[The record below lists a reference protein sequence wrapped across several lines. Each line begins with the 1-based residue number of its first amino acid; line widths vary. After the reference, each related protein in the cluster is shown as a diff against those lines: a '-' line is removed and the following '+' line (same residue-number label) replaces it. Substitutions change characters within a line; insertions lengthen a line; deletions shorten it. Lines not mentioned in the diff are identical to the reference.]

1 MSMSFADLG
10 VPSNLVERL
19 ASRGISEAFPIQE
32 ASIPDALAGKDVV
45 GKAATGSGKTLA
57 FGLPLLARLEK
68 ARPRK
73 PTALILV
80 PTRELAAQVQ
90 KELAQLTEDKGRR
103 IITIYGGTSY
113 NIARKALNFGV
124 DVVVACP
131 GRLEDMLEQRAFDLQ
146 SCTTVVVDEADRM
159 ADMGF
164 LPCVRRI
171 ISATAPNRHV
181 MLFSA
186 TMGPDVKSLVKEF
199 TNDAVIHDVVGE
211 EAPSD
216 VDHFFWRVPRD
227 QRPQMTADIVEEY
240 DRAIVFTRTKHGAD
254 RLARQLEERGISA
267 VPLHGDR
274 TQAQRER
281 ALRSVKSGQVRVL
294 VATDVAARG
303 IHIDLL
309 PVVIHYDPPAQ
320 ANDYLHRS
328 GRTGRAGNTGAVIS
342 LVGEDVIG
350 QVKRLQKALGIPT
363 MIEPREDAP
372 AIRLGAVDDVAAAER
387 LDDRGGKGRSE
398 RSSSSRDRGPRNFG
412 DRGARSDRGFSDRAP
427 RGDRPDRGFGD
438 RDRSSSPRTERSFS
452 DRAPRGDRPE
462 RGNDRPFTPRS
473 DRPERSF
480 GDRDRAASPR
490 GERSF
495 SDRAPRGDR
504 PERGFADRAPRSDR
518 PERGFADRDREA
530 RPDRG
535 SDRRPSRDFAGRS
548 ASPRGGK
555 EKEGTVSFFNDSK
568 GFGFASDDKGD
579 DLFIHFSSIQGDG
592 FKSLSEG
599 QKITFEEAEGPKGRE
614 ARNVRVVGGG
624 RSRR

>member
-90 KELAQLTEDKGRR
+90 KELAQLTEDNGRR

-309 PVVIHYDPPAQ
+309 PVVVHYDPPAQ
-320 ANDYLHRS
+320 ATDYLHRS

-372 AIRLGAVDDVAAAER
+372 AIRLGAVDDVAATER

-398 RSSSSRDRGPRNFG
+398 RSSSRDRDRGPRSFG
-412 DRGARSDRGFSDRAP
+412 DRDRGARS
-427 RGDRPDRGFGD
+427 
-438 RDRSSSPRTERSFS
+438 ERSFS
-452 DRAPRGDRPE
+452 DRAPRG
-462 RGNDRPFTPRS
+462 

-504 PERGFADRAPRSDR
+504 PERGFADRAPRGDR
-518 PERGFADRDREA
+518 PERGFADRDRAA

-535 SDRRPSRDFAGRS
+535 NDRRPSRDFADRS
-548 ASPRGGK
+548 ASPRSGK

>member
-1 MSMSFADLG
+1 MSFADLG

-19 ASRGISEAFPIQE
+19 AARGITEAFPIQE
-32 ASIPDALAGKDVV
+32 AALPDALAGRDVV
-45 GKAATGSGKTLA
+45 GKAVTGSGKTLA
-57 FGLPLLARLEK
+57 FGLPLMARLGK

-73 PTALILV
+73 PLGLVLV

-90 KELAQLTEDKGRR
+90 KELANLTDDRGRR
-103 IITIYGGTSY
+103 VICIYGGTSY
-113 NIARKALNFGV
+113 NVARKALNFGV

-131 GRLEDMLEQRAFDLQ
+131 GRLEDMLEQGAFDL
-146 SCTTVVVDEADRM
+146 SEITTVIVDEADRM

-164 LPCVRRI
+164 LPAVRRI
-171 ISATAPNRHV
+171 MSATPRDRHV

-199 TNDAVIHDVVGE
+199 THDAAIHDVVGE

-227 QRPQMTADIVEEY
+227 QRPQYTADIIAEY
-240 DRAIVFTRTKHGAD
+240 ERGLVFTRTKHGAD

-281 ALRSVKSGQVRVL
+281 ALRSVKSGQVQVL

-309 PVVIHYDPPAQ
+309 PVVIHYDPPAA

-328 GRTGRAGNTGAVIS
+328 GRTGRAGATGVVIS
-342 LVGEDVIG
+342 LVGEDAMG
-350 QVKRLQKALGIPT
+350 QVKRLQRALGVP
-363 MIEPREDAP
+363 MSIESREDAP
-372 AIRLGAVDDVAAAER
+372 AIRLGAVDDGAAAER
-387 LDDRGGKGRSE
+387 IDDRGGKGRSE
-398 RSSSSRDRGPRNFG
+398 RPA
-412 DRGARSDRGFSDRAP
+412 AR
-427 RGDRPDRGFGD
+427 
-438 RDRSSSPRTERSFS
+438 ERSFS
-452 DRAPRGDRPE
+452 DRAE
-462 RGNDRPFTPRS
+462 RGPRTFERRERP
-473 DRPERSF
+473 
-480 GDRDRAASPR
+480 A

-495 SDRAPRGDR
+495 SDRPR
-504 PERGFADRAPRSDR
+504 PERSFADRNERGPRTERPVADRNERPR
-518 PERGFADRDREA
+518 PERSFADRNERGPRTERPYATSAKAGNREA
-530 RPDRG
+530 
-535 SDRRPSRDFAGRS
+535 
-548 ASPRGGK
+548 
-555 EKEGTVSFFNDSK
+555 TVSFFNDSK

-592 FKSLSEG
+592 FKSLSQG
-599 QKITFEEAEGPKGRE
+599 QKITFEEAQGPKGRE

-624 RSRR
+624 RERRY

>member
-1 MSMSFADLG
+1 MSFADLG
-10 VPSNLVERL
+10 VPANLVERL
-19 ASRGISEAFPIQE
+19 AAQGITEAFPIQE
-32 ASIPDALAGKDVV
+32 AAIPDALAGRDVV

-57 FGLPLLARLEK
+57 FGLPLMARLGK

-73 PTALILV
+73 PLGLVLV

-90 KELAQLTEDKGRR
+90 KELSLLTDDRGRR
-103 IITIYGGTSY
+103 VICIYGGTSY

-131 GRLEDMLEQRAFDLQ
+131 GRLEDMLEQGALDL
-146 SCTTVVVDEADRM
+146 SSITTVIVDEADRM

-164 LPCVRRI
+164 LPSVRRI
-171 ISATAPNRHV
+171 IGATPHDRHV

-199 TNDAVIHDVVGE
+199 TNDAAIHDVVGD

-227 QRPQMTADIVEEY
+227 QRPQITADIIAEY
-240 DRAIVFTRTKHGAD
+240 ERGLIFTRTKHGAD

-281 ALRSVKSGQVRVL
+281 ALRSVKNGSIQVL

-309 PVVIHYDPPAQ
+309 PVVVHYDPPAQ
-320 ANDYLHRS
+320 ATDYLHRS
-328 GRTGRAGNTGAVIS
+328 GRTGRAGATGAVIS

-350 QVKRLQKALGIPT
+350 QVKRLQKALGIPIN
-363 MIEPREDAP
+363 IEVREDAL
-372 AIRLGAVDDVAAAER
+372 AIRLGAVDDAVAAER

-398 RSSSSRDRGPRNFG
+398 RPAPRGGDRGPRNF
-412 DRGARSDRGFSDRAP
+412 
-427 RGDRPDRGFGD
+427 
-438 RDRSSSPRTERSFS
+438 ER
-452 DRAPRGDRPE
+452 R
-462 RGNDRPFTPRS
+462 

-480 GDRDRAASPR
+480 GDRPERGPRTDR
-490 GERSF
+490 GERPERPSRERSF
-495 SDRAPRGDR
+495 GDR
-504 PERGFADRAPRSDR
+504 PERSFAERGPRPERTERPERSFADRGP
-518 PERGFADRDREA
+518 
-530 RPDRG
+530 RPDRAERPNREPRFN
-535 SDRRPSRDFAGRS
+535 DRGTTPRS
-548 ASPRGGK
+548 SQGGK
-555 EKEGTVSFFNDSK
+555 EAVVSFFNDSK

-579 DLFIHFSSIQGDG
+579 DLFIHFSNIAGDG
-592 FKSLSEG
+592 FKSLSQG
-599 QKITFEEAEGPKGRE
+599 QKITFEEAQGPKGRE
-614 ARNVRVVGGG
+614 ARNVRVVGSG
-624 RSRR
+624 RERRY